1 MLTNKNEQ
9 RVILLIRYS
18 LPVLILVATLIIAV
32 FASFEHKKNIE
43 QEKAYIEKQYIQE
56 QKEYIKSDLER
67 VYTFIN
73 DKRLDAM
80 ENLKKQLKHRI
91 ENTYSIIHSIY
102 QYNKN
107 QKSEEDI
114 LKEIKNALRYLRFA
128 DGKGYFF
135 IYSLDGEV
143 ILNPLFPKLEGK
155 NLWNYKDSKGT
166 FILKDMNSI
175 LQTND
180 ETFYSWYWKDPKK
193 MEEKEYLKVGFFK
206 KFEPLNI
213 FIGTGYY
220 LDDYIK
226 NLKDELIV
234 YLSKLRYKDDRYIF
248 LIDENAKLAVT
259 KHKSLLNQTIYTKD
273 LIFFN
278 KKPEELKNLKNNEG
292 TYLNYNILL
301 TQIMQ

>member
-1 MLTNKNEQ
+1 ML
-9 RVILLIRYS
+9 
-18 LPVLILVATLIIAV
+18 VLSI
-32 FASFEHKKNIE
+32 KNIE

-193 MEEKEYLKVGFFK
+193 WK
-206 KFEPLNI
+206 K
-213 FIGTGYY
+213 
-220 LDDYIK
+220 
-226 NLKDELIV
+226 
-234 YLSKLRYKDDRYIF
+234 
-248 LIDENAKLAVT
+248 
-259 KHKSLLNQTIYTKD
+259 KST
-273 LIFFN
+273 
-278 KKPEELKNLKNNEG
+278 
-292 TYLNYNILL
+292 
-301 TQIMQ
+301 